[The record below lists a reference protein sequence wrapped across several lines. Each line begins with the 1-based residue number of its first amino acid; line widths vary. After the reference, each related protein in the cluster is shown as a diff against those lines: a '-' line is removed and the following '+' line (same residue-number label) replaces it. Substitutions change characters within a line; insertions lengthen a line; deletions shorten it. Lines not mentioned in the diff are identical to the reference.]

1 MLLKSGENTLIEKIT
16 GILDQKTDFHS
27 IITVGGVGFKI
38 KTSHNCMKT
47 LPTPGQRTSLLTY
60 LHVKEDILDLYGFSD
75 EGERKIFLLL
85 ISISGIGPKLALTIL
100 SGLEYLKLKEKI
112 IDGDVGALTDIQGV
126 GLKTAKRIIIELKDK
141 LSKSIDDAL
150 GFDIEKNH
158 SQLHSD
164 VINALISLGY
174 KSNFAKNACSKLQKK
189 GEFEGK
195 LEDIIKKALKEIGT

>member
-1 MLLKSGENTLIEKIT
+1 MIDQIN
-16 GILDQKTDFHS
+16 GIILNKKES
-27 IITVGGVGFKI
+27 YAIIMVGGIGLKVNMSVYGLE
-38 KTSHNCMKT
+38 T
-47 LPTPGQRTSLLTY
+47 LPKQGDKVQICTY
-60 LHVKEDILDLYGFSD
+60 LHVREDILDLYGFSD

-100 SGLEYLKLKEKI
+100 SGLEYLELKEKI
-112 IDGDVGALTDIQGV
+112 IDGDVAALTDIQGV

-150 GFDIEKNH
+150 GLDIERNH
-158 SQLHSD
+158 SHLYSD